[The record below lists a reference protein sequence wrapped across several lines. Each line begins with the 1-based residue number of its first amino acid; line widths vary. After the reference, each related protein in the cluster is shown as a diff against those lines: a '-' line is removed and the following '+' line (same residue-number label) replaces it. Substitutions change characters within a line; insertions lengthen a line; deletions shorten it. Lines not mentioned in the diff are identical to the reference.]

1 MRLSDYQKQDAA
13 DVLIY
18 YGLVVVVIF
27 LLVLLAGC
35 AGPSAI
41 TKECAQEN
49 PMPSSM
55 RVAPFFGIIGLGV
68 AYAVDGPAINQVS
81 AAREQ
86 CEQQKAAT
94 NAPSVR

>member
-1 MRLSDYQKQDAA
+1 MRVAIA
-13 DVLIY
+13 
-18 YGLVVVVIF
+18 GLMVMW
-27 LLVLLAGC
+27 LAGC

-68 AYAVDGPAINQVS
+68 AYAVDGPAINQVT

-94 NAPSVR
+94 NVQ